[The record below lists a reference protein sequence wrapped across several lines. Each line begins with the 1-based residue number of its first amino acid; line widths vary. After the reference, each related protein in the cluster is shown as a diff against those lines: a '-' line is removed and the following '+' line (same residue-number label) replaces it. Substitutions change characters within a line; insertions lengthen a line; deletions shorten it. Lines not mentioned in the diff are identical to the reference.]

1 MNMTPK
7 MEEEVLAVLRQPM
20 DDVVGWVCHAL
31 ETIFNGVMEVEA
43 QRLTRRRS
51 GKGPALDHRSGFYT
65 RTYPSPFGPLE
76 LKEPR
81 LRRSP
86 FASALLACF
95 EARQKKVKELVTA
108 MHHEGLGTRP
118 ISRIMED
125 HLEEGMSHT
134 TVSRICREAHGE
146 LEAWRTR
153 PLTGPY
159 PILALDALYLPCR
172 SVLEPANKTGLAVGK
187 RAVLIALGIKGDGH
201 REVLG
206 AMMAPREDAALWGA
220 FIADLKERGLIGTR
234 LVLGDGHPG
243 LMAAV
248 ADQLPGCRFQ
258 SCAVHL
264 QRRVLQSTQLRH
276 RKGLAKKLRAIFTR
290 GSGKSAQGAAR
301 RAMEWLAARGQAQAG
316 DCLARGLAAS
326 LTYLAFSKA
335 LWRRIRTNNLA
346 ERINREVRRRTD
358 AVGAFPDARSALM
371 LVCARLRLVD
381 RKWAREDAPYMDV
394 TEFLAA

>member
-134 TVSRICREAHGE
+134 TVSRICREAHVE

-159 PILALDALYLPCR
+159 PILALDAQTSRYGYEPRNLISPFLSVTFRPIAGCSLGADLRLGSLPDIALR
-172 SVLEPANKTGLAVGK
+172 LAVS
-187 RAVLIALGIKGDGH
+187 
-201 REVLG
+201 
-206 AMMAPREDAALWGA
+206 
-220 FIADLKERGLIGTR
+220 F
-234 LVLGDGHPG
+234 
-243 LMAAV
+243 
-248 ADQLPGCRFQ
+248 
-258 SCAVHL
+258 
-264 QRRVLQSTQLRH
+264 
-276 RKGLAKKLRAIFTR
+276 
-290 GSGKSAQGAAR
+290 
-301 RAMEWLAARGQAQAG
+301 
-316 DCLARGLAAS
+316 
-326 LTYLAFSKA
+326 
-335 LWRRIRTNNLA
+335 
-346 ERINREVRRRTD
+346 
-358 AVGAFPDARSALM
+358 
-371 LVCARLRLVD
+371 
-381 RKWAREDAPYMDV
+381 
-394 TEFLAA
+394 